1 LSWEYLHLLAHP
13 FAIVFVI
20 TGAGVGMAG
29 WALGREALE
38 KYGIVTL
45 LLAGMFALPSYF
57 TGIAA
62 ADVAADRIFVRPSVV
77 QTHRTWATWTAM
89 ALLTTGILAGFSF
102 LQLSDKR
109 LRHFVLVLGVLTAVL
124 TGYTAYR
131 GSLIWHGERPP
142 PATAPTVSPAAVPA
156 PEANAPSRAPHTVI
170 PSASLPK
177 DSSPKALR

>member
-45 LLAGMFALPSYF
+45 LLAGMFALPSYL

-142 PATAPTVSPAAVPA
+142 SAAA
-156 PEANAPSRAPHTVI
+156 PEAAPGGGPVPGAPAPSARTPARLDEA
-170 PSASLPK
+170 SAPK
-177 DSSPKALR
+177 DSS